1 MNFIKLLSK
10 LALIISSLILFYSCD
25 AIEQE
30 KHRTGHV
37 DHDESAHGEEVVRLT
52 DEELAEFGIKVS
64 VAGPGK
70 LERHIN
76 LTGEIVIDPERLA
89 HLHPRFPG
97 LVKRVN
103 KKIGD
108 RVYKGE
114 VLAVIE
120 GNESLA
126 PYELKSLLDGAVI
139 DMHLTPGEVVND
151 GDHNI
156 IIADLS
162 NVWANLNI
170 YQKDLGNIRV
180 GQKVYLSTGPE
191 SKEFIGKISYISP
204 VVDERTRTATARVV
218 LDNSSGKWRP
228 GLFVNARVITGD
240 EMVPIHVPKTALE
253 KFENET
259 VIFIRDEDGFE
270 PKPVTLGRTNTTAVE
285 IVHGVRAGQ
294 SYVSAGGFHLKAE
307 LQKDAF
313 GDGHGH

>member
-1 MNFIKLLSK
+1 MNYIKILLITA
-10 LALIISSLILFYSCD
+10 LVIIGLIIAGCG

-30 KHRTGHV
+30 KHETNLAE
-37 DHDESAHGEEVVRLT
+37 HDESAHGEEIVRLN
-52 DEELAEFGIKVS
+52 DEELSEFGIEVS
-64 VAGPGK
+64 IAGPGK
-70 LERHIN
+70 LERYAN

-108 RVYKGE
+108 RVNKGE

-126 PYELKSLLDGAVI
+126 PYELKSLLDGTVI
-139 DMHLTPGEVVND
+139 DMHLTPGEVVDD
-151 GDHNI
+151 GIHNI

-162 NVWANLNI
+162 KVWANLSI
-170 YQKDLGNIRV
+170 YQKDLGNIRA
-180 GQKVYLSTGPE
+180 GQKVYISAGPNTE
-191 SKEFIGKISYISP
+191 ETIGKISYISP

-218 LDNSSGKWRP
+218 LENPSGNWRP

-240 EMVPIHVPKTALE
+240 ETVPIHVPKTALE
-253 KFENET
+253 KFENQT

-270 PKPVTLGRTNTTAVE
+270 PRPVTIGRTNTTTVE
-285 IVHGVRAGQ
+285 ITAGIQAGQ